1 MSDVLATIEIK
12 VISDSPRD
20 LYQVILG
27 GSDGISG
34 CGRTIPAALRELAGK
49 LTERAERIAV
59 PAIVAGAVACSARLD
74 KRQSQFEAHLK
85 EPGVI

>member
-1 MSDVLATIEIK
+1 MNDVLATIEIK
-12 VISDSPRD
+12 VVLDSPHN

-34 CGRTIPAALRELAGK
+34 CGSTIPASLRELADK

-74 KRQSQFEAHLK
+74 GTS
-85 EPGVI
+85 